1 MFLLFIYRVILHDNG
16 SLVPSTI
23 SAKEYCEE
31 MFYGCISLIDATSLA
46 SETLVDECYKY
57 TFQGCTNLKLI
68 NVSFKEWAMK
78 VKH

>member
-1 MFLLFIYRVILHDNG
+1 
-16 SLVPSTI
+16 
-23 SAKEYCEE
+23 